1 MRPKSPVFLLL
12 FFAILSSA
20 MPGHAIAHPHTW
32 IDVTVEVV
40 FEQGKAVGLR
50 ETWLFDDYYTAYAT
64 EGMDEDGDG
73 QPDARRLRALLEENM
88 SNLAEYTYFTQVT
101 RGGNDVAFAEVAE
114 MSSRMAGTRLEMSFL
129 LPLAT
134 PLDVGGP
141 GMVYGIFDP
150 TYYIEMLHAET
161 RDAIRLTG
169 APAGCSTK
177 LDKPKPTAEA
187 TSLAASLDRL
197 QSAGDT
203 LGAIFAERVTIRCP

>member
-1 MRPKSPVFLLL
+1 MRSKPSAFLLL
-12 FFAILSSA
+12 MFSIFFLP
-20 MPGHAIAHPHTW
+20 MPGPATAHPHTW

-40 FEQGKAVGLR
+40 FDQGKVVGLR
-50 ETWLFDDYYTAYAT
+50 QTWLFDDYYTAYAT
-64 EGMDEDGDG
+64 EDMDADGDG
-73 QPDARRLRALLEENM
+73 QPDARRLRALLETNM
-88 SNLAEYTYFTQVT
+88 RNLAEYGYFTRVS
-101 RGGNDVAFAEVAE
+101 RGGNEVPFAEVTE

-129 LPLAT
+129 LPLAA
-134 PLDVGGP
+134 PLDADEP

-177 LDKPKPTAEA
+177 LDKPNPTAEA
-187 TSLAASLDRL
+187 TTLAASLDRL